1 MTGSIFMFTGK
12 HSAMWLILGIFSS
25 LFLGLYDLAKK
36 HSLTGNAVLPVLLL
50 STFASMLMVAPL
62 LLISAIRP
70 DILEGSAFYVPPIGA
85 GEHLMIALKST
96 IVASSWIFGY
106 FAMKHLPISIVSPI
120 RATGPFWM
128 LIGAVLLLGERP
140 NLTQLAG
147 ILTILV
153 SFYYFSV
160 AGKLEGIHF
169 RKDKW
174 VMFTIAALLLGTCSG
189 LFDKY
194 LISKLHY
201 RPMTV
206 QVWFTFYMLLLFLMI
221 TVFLWMPSRHKTTPF
236 QWRPTIA
243 LVGIFLIL
251 ADFCYFTA
259 LGFEGSL
266 LTILSALRRASV
278 LFVFGVGAFLFKE
291 RNVAKKAYALIGVLA
306 GVMMILFGSR

>member
-1 MTGSIFMFTGK
+1 
-12 HSAMWLILGIFSS
+12 MWLILGILSS

-36 HSLTGNAVLPVLLL
+36 HSLTGNAVLPVLLF
-50 STFASMLMVAPL
+50 STLASMLTVAPL
-62 LLISAIRP
+62 LLISMFKP
-70 DILEGSAFYVPPIGA
+70 EILEGSIFYIPPISIN
-85 GEHLMIALKST
+85 EHLMIAMKSM

-106 FAMKHLPISIVSPI
+106 FAMKHLPISIISPI

-140 NLTQLAG
+140 NMPQLAG

-153 SFYYFSV
+153 SFYYISI
-160 AGKLEGIHF
+160 AGKLDGIHF

-189 LFDKY
+189 LLDKY

-201 RPMTV
+201 KPITV
-206 QVWFTFYMLLLFLMI
+206 QVWFTFYMVLLFLLI
-221 TVFLWMPSRHKTTPF
+221 YVFLWMPTRHKTTPF
-236 QWRPTIA
+236 KWRPTIA
-243 LVGIFLIL
+243 LVGVFLIL

-278 LFVFGVGAFLFKE
+278 LFVFWVGAVIFKE
-291 RNVAKKAYALIGVLA
+291 RNIAKKAYALIGVLA
-306 GVMMILFGSR
+306 GVMMILFSSR